1 MQGFK
6 NLIARRR
13 PSASAESSPLQ
24 PADLR
29 LQPPADEALTEPVQ
43 ATDSVDARQSARAR
57 AARAHVPRPDA
68 LAHKPFRPT
77 MGEPRMTAADTQA
90 QAAEPEP
97 ATPKG
102 RAPARKIWDIETE
115 AAGETSQTDP
125 GPRAPAGKAAP
136 NAAPDP
142 ETTNPILARCAD
154 DPLAPSRAPR
164 PATPRAKTRLLGF
177 HDNSGPGDVFAAEPV
192 AATAR
197 APRFPIGW
205 IVVIDGP
212 GRGASFTL
220 TTGLSTIGRDADQT
234 IPLDFGD
241 TAISRQNHVAIA
253 HDDEENRTYV
263 GHGGKS
269 NIVRHN
275 DTPLLTTETLADG
288 DTIRIGKTVLRF
300 VALCDE
306 SFSWAEKTEDADA

>member
-13 PSASAESSPLQ
+13 PSAATESRPQ
-24 PADLR
+24 QTADLR
-29 LQPPADEALTEPVQ
+29 LPTAVDEA
-43 ATDSVDARQSARAR
+43 ATDVPQDVACSVDARQSARAR

-77 MGEPRMTAADTQA
+77 MGESRMTSADPKAEAAD
-90 QAAEPEP
+90 PEP
-97 ATPKG
+97 ATPQA
-102 RAPARKIWDIETE
+102 RAPARKIWDIETK
-115 AAGETSQTDP
+115 GTDETAQP
-125 GPRAPAGKAAP
+125 APAPRAAASKAAP
-136 NAAPDP
+136 GPD
-142 ETTNPILARCAD
+142 TANPILARCAE

-164 PATPRAKTRLLGF
+164 PAAGRAKTRLLGF
-177 HDNSGPGDVFAAEPV
+177 HDDSGPGDVFAAEPV
-192 AATAR
+192 AATAE

-205 IVVIDGP
+205 IVVAEGP

-220 TTGLSTIGRDADQT
+220 TTGLSTVGRDPDQT
-234 IPLDFGD
+234 IALDFGD

-253 HDDEENRTYV
+253 HDDEENRTFV

-306 SFSWAEKTEDADA
+306 TFSWAEQTDDGDA